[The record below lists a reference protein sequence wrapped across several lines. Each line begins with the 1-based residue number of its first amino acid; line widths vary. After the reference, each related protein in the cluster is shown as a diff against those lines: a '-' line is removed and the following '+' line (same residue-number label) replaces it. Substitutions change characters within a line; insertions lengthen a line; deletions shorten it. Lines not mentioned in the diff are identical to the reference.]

1 MDCLGRWEFTLPT
14 ILFVCTGNTC
24 RSPMAEHL
32 LRDMFKKR
40 EIKGWEIKSAGISA
54 WPGGKISSET
64 LEVLED
70 EEIDADDHEVTQV
83 NKELLIEADIILTMT
98 ETHKNHLKS
107 IENISVKKLF
117 TLKELIAEND
127 DLDIL
132 DPYGQSLEVYK
143 QTKNEIKDYL
153 EEFIELLEL
162 ENLQNIAKKEL
173 QNKILNKGILRG
185 DMMKIAI
192 GSDHAGYQLK
202 EEIKSLL
209 EEKGLFYQDMGTDS
223 EESVDYPDFAEKV
236 AKGVAENNF
245 DKGILICGTGIGMS
259 IAANK
264 VNGVRAALC
273 HNVFS
278 AKATRNHNDSNVLT
292 MGSRVVAKGLARE
305 IVKAWLGEEFDGGRH
320 QRRVDKIND
329 IEKEMEN

>member
-1 MDCLGRWEFTLPT
+1 
-14 ILFVCTGNTC
+14 
-24 RSPMAEHL
+24 MAEHL
-32 LRDMFKKR
+32 LRDMFERR
-40 EIKGWEIKSAGISA
+40 EIRGWKIKSAGISA
-54 WPGGKISSET
+54 LPGGKISSET
-64 LEVLED
+64 LQVLKD
-70 EEIDADDHEVTQV
+70 EKIDAKNHEVTQI
-83 NKELLIEADIILTMT
+83 NKELLVEADIILTMT
-98 ETHKNHLKS
+98 EAHKDYLQNKEEVS
-107 IENISVKKLF
+107 DKKLF
-117 TLKELIAEND
+117 TLKELIEENE

-143 QTKNEIKDYL
+143 ETKDEIKKYL
-153 EEFIELLEL
+153 EKF
-162 ENLQNIAKKEL
+162 QD
-173 QNKILNKGILRG
+173 KILNKEILRG

-223 EESVDYPDFAEKV
+223 EESVDYPDFAYKV
-236 AKGVAENNF
+236 AKGVADNNF

-329 IEKEMEN
+329 IEKEMKD